1 MTSTADVGSGMM
13 GDRHSAR
20 AHGVGGGV
28 ALTYPLN

>member
-20 AHGVGGGV
+20 AHGIGERVV
-28 ALTYPLN
+28 LIYIP